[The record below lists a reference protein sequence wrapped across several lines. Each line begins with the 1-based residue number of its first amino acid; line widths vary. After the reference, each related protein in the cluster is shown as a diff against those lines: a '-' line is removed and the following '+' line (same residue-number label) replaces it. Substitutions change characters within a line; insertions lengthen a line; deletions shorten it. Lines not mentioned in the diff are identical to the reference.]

1 MFARVLLVIALSI
14 SQITILAQ
22 ELSTKQTTENERESK
37 NAFGVF
43 FGNTV
48 VYQTNIHLP
57 TVGVEYAREIKINR
71 KNPDKKPIRFGLG
84 LIVEEEIGYE
94 VYSQDKT
101 QSGAKPAYERNSAL
115 LISPALFIN
124 VYKGLIVTL
133 GYGVE
138 YEHVENFKEQ
148 LFKLGVEYKLEMKKP
163 GFYILPSLSWDHT
176 NYYDGVVYGMI
187 FSFDF

>member
-1 MFARVLLVIALSI
+1 MFTRIFLILALSI
-14 SQITILAQ
+14 SQLSIIAQ
-22 ELSTKQTTENERESK
+22 EHSGTEATENEKEAK
-37 NAFGVF
+37 NVFGVF

-57 TVGVEYAREIKINR
+57 TVGVEYAREIKIKR
-71 KNPDKKPIRFGLG
+71 KNPDKKPIKFGLG

-94 VYSQDKT
+94 VYAQDKT
-101 QSGAKPAYERNSAL
+101 QTGAKPAYERNSAL

-133 GYGVE
+133 GYGIE

-148 LFKLGVEYKLEMKKP
+148 LFKFGLEYKLEMKKP

-176 NYYDGVVYGMI
+176 NYYDGVVYGMV
-187 FSFDF
+187 FAFDF